1 MGKYG
6 KGLYANVL
14 RDFLSNGYK
23 KNQANSLDGYQRD
36 DSLSGQR
43 AQVYHNKDNNKT
55 IVTHRGTSGFQD
67 VLTDIKLAFYPRNRT
82 VFNMRKIYS
91 NERKINT
98 GEKISQQLVTAS
110 ERSSQQM

>member
-23 KNQANSLDGYQRD
+23 KNQAKTLDGYQRD

-55 IVTHRGTSGFQD
+55 IVTHRGTQGFQD
-67 VLTDIKLAFYPRNRT
+67 ILTDLKLA
-82 VFNMRKIYS
+82 I
-91 NERKINT
+91 
-98 GEKISQQLVTAS
+98 
-110 ERSSQQM
+110 

>member
-6 KGLYANVL
+6 KGLYASVL
-14 RDFLSNGYK
+14 RDFLTNGYK
-23 KNQANSLDGYQRD
+23 KNQAKSLDGYQRD

-55 IVTHRGTSGFQD
+55 IVTHR
-67 VLTDIKLAFYPRNRT
+67 T

-98 GEKISQQLVTAS
+98 GEKI
-110 ERSSQQM
+110 